1 MENFENILRKH
12 VMKKCYE
19 NSKYF
24 EELGIPEYSEYW
36 RKVGD
41 HFNYE

>member
-1 MENFENILRKH
+1 MTTFSKLLREQVVKT
-12 VMKKCYE
+12 CYE

>member
-1 MENFENILRKH
+1 MTTFSKLLRKQ
-12 VMKKCYE
+12 VVKKCYE

-24 EELGIPEYSEYW
+24 EELGNSEYSEYW